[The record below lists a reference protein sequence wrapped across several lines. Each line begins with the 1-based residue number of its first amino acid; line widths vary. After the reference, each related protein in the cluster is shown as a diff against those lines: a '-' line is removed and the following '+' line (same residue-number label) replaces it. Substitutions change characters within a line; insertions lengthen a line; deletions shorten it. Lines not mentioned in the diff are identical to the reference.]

1 METKL
6 KGNSAPKQDF
16 RHLVNGTSLRL
27 INFDLQQLDNLSG
40 KKIEWFEFETLK

>member
-16 RHLVNGTSLRL
+16 RHLVNGTSLRFM
-27 INFDLQQLDNLSG
+27 NFDLQQLDTLLG
-40 KKIEWFEFETLK
+40 KKL